1 MERIPFNVFDL
12 SHFEAASEPLSEAGP
27 ELKGYTSF
35 EKLLESLRNLPERP
49 KRVSPKALSVNGQVV
64 HDAMDRYLLAPGES
78 SSLLKKAIQSPR
90 HYYYEKTAPLPK
102 KESPHFTFG
111 TFCHSA
117 FLEPDLFEKVKV
129 MPDASLSTLK
139 GCRSRLLYLCDAL
152 GVCADVDLNDWPID
166 RVRAQIKERMMQAEE
181 AGFTF
186 VSETDAKIIDFIRS
200 GFNSYGGGIL
210 PKLMR
215 YTQTETS
222 MYGTDEETG
231 LKVKIRPDGML
242 LAENFGIDAIL
253 SVKTTSAVSLRQ
265 FYSDCAKFKYDLAEG
280 MYLEVASA
288 ITGRPFTA
296 TLMLMIQ
303 SVSPYGVAFLFWDP
317 NDLEVGK
324 KKYRE
329 AMETVK
335 RCRDANRWPGFDS
348 EAEEGAFGII
358 RAKLPDYIKN
368 F

>member
-12 SHFEAASEPLSEAGP
+12 STFEAASEPLSEAKAEP
-27 ELKGYTSF
+27 EGYTNF
-35 EKLLESLRNLPERP
+35 EQLLESIRNLPERP
-49 KRVSPKALSVNGQVV
+49 QRVSPKALSVHGQVV
-64 HDAMDRYLLAPGES
+64 HDAMDRYLSAPGES
-78 SSLLKKAIQSPR
+78 SSLLKKAMQSPR
-90 HYYYEKTAPLPK
+90 HYYVEKTAQLPE
-102 KESPHFTFG
+102 KEGAHFTFG

-117 FLEPDLFEKVKV
+117 VLEPGLFEKVKV
-129 MPDASLSTLK
+129 MPDASLSTLD

-152 GVCADVDLNDWPID
+152 GVCADVDLNDWPIA
-166 RVRAQIKERMMQAEE
+166 RVRSQIKERTRQAEE

-200 GFNSYGGGIL
+200 GFNTYGGGIL

-215 YTQTETS
+215 YAQTETS
-222 MYGTDEETG
+222 MYGTDEATG

-242 LAENFGIDAIL
+242 LSENFGINAIL
-253 SVKTTSAVSLRQ
+253 SVKTTSAGSLRQ
-265 FYSDCAKFKYDLAEG
+265 FYSDCAKFKYELAEG
-280 MYLEVASA
+280 MYLQVASE

-303 SVSPYGVAFLFWDP
+303 SVAPYGVALLFWDSE
-317 NDLEVGK
+317 DLEIGK
-324 KKYRE
+324 QKYRK
-329 AMETVK
+329 ALETVK

-348 EAEEGAFGII
+348 EAEEGGFGII
-358 RAKLPDYIKN
+358 RAKLPAYISE